1 MYFLVLDDKVQ
12 DQLLYISQNFSE
24 AREQQFVRVLKN
36 CFDMMLEHPFAMPS
50 IGFDAAFPQLSI
62 RKTLFPGFSYG
73 LLYIVFED
81 QEVIR
86 VVACY
91 HVRSDPE
98 TWLQQ

>member
-24 AREQQFVRVLKN
+24 VREQQFVRVLKN
-36 CFDMMLEHPFAMPS
+36 CFDTILEHPSAMPS
-50 IGFDAAFPQLSI
+50 IGFDAAYPKLAI
-62 RKTLFPGFSYG
+62 RKILLTGFSYG
-73 LLYIVFED
+73 LLYVVLED
-81 QEVIR
+81 EEVVR

>member
-12 DQLLYISQNFSE
+12 NQLLYISQNFTE
-24 AREQQFVRVLKN
+24 AREQQFVQVLRN
-36 CFDMMLEHPFAMPS
+36 CFDTMLEHPLAMPS
-50 IGFDAAFPQLSI
+50 IGFDAAFPNLAI
-62 RKTLFPGFSYG
+62 RKMLLTGFSYG
-73 LLYIVFED
+73 LLYIVLEA
-81 QEVIR
+81 EEIVR

>member
-12 DQLLYISQNFSE
+12 DQLLYISQNFNE

-36 CFDMMLEHPFAMPS
+36 CFDTMLEHPFAMPS
-50 IGFDAAFPQLSI
+50 IGFDTAFPQLAI
-62 RKTLFPGFSYG
+62 RKTLLLGLSYG
-73 LLYIVFED
+73 LLYVVLKD